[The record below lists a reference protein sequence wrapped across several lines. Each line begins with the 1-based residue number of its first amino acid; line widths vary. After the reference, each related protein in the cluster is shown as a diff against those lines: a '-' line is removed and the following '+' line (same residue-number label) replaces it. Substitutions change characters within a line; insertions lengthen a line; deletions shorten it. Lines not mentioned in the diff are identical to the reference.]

1 MNTLIAILIGAVG
14 GVVAALCGVGGG
26 VVMVPAFVFLLKMGQ
41 KAAVATSLAAII
53 FTAIATSMKNH
64 GNGFIRWEVALSAGI
79 AGAVV
84 GWFAA
89 DWLKKFQDVTL
100 TRIFAS
106 VIIVFGVT
114 MWLQTFG
121 RKDLSIEG
129 NHEKQTA
136 HKENSR

>member
-41 KAAVATSLAAII
+41 KAAVATSLAAIV

-64 GNGFIRWEVALSAGI
+64 GNGFIRWEVALPAGI

-114 MWLQTFG
+114 MWLQSFG
-121 RKDLSIEG
+121 RKDLSIE
-129 NHEKQTA
+129 EKSGGQAA

>member
-1 MNTLIAILIGAVG
+1 MNTFIAILIGAVG

-53 FTAIATSMKNH
+53 FTALATSAKNH
-64 GNGFIRWEVALSAGI
+64 GNGFIRWEVALPAGI
-79 AGAVV
+79 AGAIV

-89 DWLKKFQDVTL
+89 DFLKKFHDVTL

-114 MWLQTFG
+114 MWLQSFDK
-121 RKDLSIEG
+121 KDLSNDG
-129 NHEKQTA
+129 NREKQAA
-136 HKENSR
+136 HKENLK